1 MHASPNPPLFCLV
14 ELTGLLAY
22 RVPYNRPARTMPW
35 GMEKPGAALW
45 LAAARCA
52 VPQVHVVYAPAVSM
66 WAPIVPGANVIGPEA
81 LHARP
86 PDMAQESTHRMFTGS
101 RRARGTVSFD
111 TRRAPPAFQ

>member
-1 MHASPNPPLFCLV
+1 
-14 ELTGLLAY
+14 
-22 RVPYNRPARTMPW
+22 MPW
-35 GMEKPGAALW
+35 GIAWKGRSRRW
-45 LAAARCA
+45 LAASRCA
-52 VPQVHVVYAPAVSM
+52 VPQVHVAYAPTATTHE
-66 WAPIVPGANVIGPEA
+66 WAPIVPGANVIGSEA